1 MPRKPSPG
9 PPRQTRSRESLR
21 RMLDAAEFVLAKHG
35 LEGATLPRIAAKA
48 GIAPTN
54 VYRRFR
60 DKDELMAA
68 VFQRLTERSSTAT
81 AALFDPEAV
90 RPLGLVVFS
99 KNVIE
104 GMIRNFRSDGG
115 LSRASVRYS
124 EEHWEVDFIRKARA
138 SEAKSFQMMVTT
150 FMMWRD
156 QIKHPEPER
165 AIRFAF
171 VMVALALRELVL
183 FGRTR
188 TFEDILTLDDN
199 ILREELT
206 RMFLCYLGVDTTEKA
221 NNPVL
226 GDSQTERDSKIPN
239 P

>member
-1 MPRKPSPG
+1 MRLMPRKPSPR

-21 RMLDAAEFVLAKHG
+21 RMLDAAEVVLAKHG

-60 DKDELMAA
+60 DKDALMAA
-68 VFQRLTERSSTAT
+68 VFQRLTERSSAAT
-81 AALFDPEAV
+81 AAQFDLEAV
-90 RPLGLVVFS
+90 RPVGLVAFS

-104 GMIRNFRSDGG
+104 GMIRNFRADAG

-124 EEHWEVDFIRKARA
+124 EEHWEVDFVRKARA
-138 SEAKSFQMMVTT
+138 SEVQSFQIMVNT

-165 AIRFAF
+165 AVRFAF

-188 TFEDILTLDDN
+188 IFADILPLDDN
-199 ILREELT
+199 TLREELT
-206 RMFLCYLGVDTTEKA
+206 RMFLRYLGVDTTEIA
-221 NNPVL
+221 ISPVPS
-226 GDSQTERDSKIPN
+226 GAETEHTA
-239 P
+239 

>member
-1 MPRKPSPG
+1 MTRKPSPR

-21 RMLDAAEFVLAKHG
+21 RMLDAAEVVLAKHG

-48 GIAPTN
+48 KISPTN

-60 DKDELMAA
+60 DKDALMAA
-68 VFQRLTERSSTAT
+68 VFQRLTERSSAAT
-81 AALFDPEAV
+81 AAQFDPEAV
-90 RPLGLVVFS
+90 RPLGLVGFS

-104 GMIRNFRSDGG
+104 GMIRNFRADAG

-124 EEHWEVDFIRKARA
+124 EEHWEVDFVRKARA
-138 SEAKSFQMMVTT
+138 SEAQSFQMMVNT

-171 VMVALALRELVL
+171 IMVALALRELVL

-188 TFEDILTLDDN
+188 IFEDILPLDDN
-199 ILREELT
+199 TLQEELT
-206 RMFLCYLGVDTTEKA
+206 RMFLRYLGV
-221 NNPVL
+221 PV
-226 GDSQTERDSKIPN
+226 RDSP
-239 P
+239 

>member
-1 MPRKPSPG
+1 MSRKPSPR

-21 RMLDAAEFVLAKHG
+21 RLLDAAEVVLAKHG

-60 DKDELMAA
+60 DKDALMAA

-81 AALFDPEAV
+81 ATQFDPEAL
-90 RPLGLVVFS
+90 RPVGLVALS

-104 GMIRNFRSDGG
+104 GMIRNFRADAG
-115 LSRASVRYS
+115 LTRASVRYS
-124 EEHWEVDFIRKARA
+124 EEHWEMDFVRKARA
-138 SEAKSFQMMVTT
+138 SEAQSFQMMVNA
-150 FMMWRD
+150 FLMWRD
-156 QIKHPEPER
+156 QIKHAEPER

-188 TFEDILTLDDN
+188 IFGDILPLDDN
-199 ILREELT
+199 TLREELT
-206 RMFLCYLGVDTTEKA
+206 RMFLRYLGVDSTEIA
-221 NNPVL
+221 ISPARS
-226 GDSQTERDSKIPN
+226 GSQSSEVAREQG
-239 P
+239 